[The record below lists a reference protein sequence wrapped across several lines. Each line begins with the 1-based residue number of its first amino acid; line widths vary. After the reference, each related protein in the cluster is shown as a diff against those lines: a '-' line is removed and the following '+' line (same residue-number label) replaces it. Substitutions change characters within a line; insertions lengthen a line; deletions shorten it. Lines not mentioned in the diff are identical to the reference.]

1 VVEAAVTHPP
11 SGRVGPR
18 RRRPRAGNARCA
30 GVAVVAG
37 AGRVP
42 VLHAVVSHD
51 LRPILHTQ
59 HPLPPP
65 LGSSQG
71 SRGSWSIF
79 SCRAVVS
86 IGLPSTH
93 PHSFTRWRGGRRYL
107 PVYSCSRCCVRRF
120 ATAYGCYV
128 SLFVDGGMRSWP
140 RARGGWLNS
149 FTGLLQRM
157 PFHPRSGLS
166 GNRCWGP
173 ALSVPSHLAGIW
185 LGCAGASRGWSLG
198 HSGDVVRFFDVG
210 EERRMVTECVR
221 EWSSL

>member
-42 VLHAVVSHD
+42 VLHAVVS
-51 LRPILHTQ
+51 PN
-59 HPLPPP
+59 PPHSTP
-65 LGSSQG
+65 ASSPARFEPG

-107 PVYSCSRCCVRRF
+107 PVYSCSRCCVPVKCVKVCHRLRLLCQPVRRRWH
-120 ATAYGCYV
+120 ALVA
-128 SLFVDGGMRSWP
+128 SRSWWVAELVYRVASEDAVSP
-140 RARGGWLNS
+140 AKRSIWQSVLGTGPFRPVALGW
-149 FTGLLQRM
+149 
-157 PFHPRSGLS
+157 
-166 GNRCWGP
+166 
-173 ALSVPSHLAGIW
+173 HLAWLRWGIKGME
-185 LGCAGASRGWSLG
+185 LRS
-198 HSGDVVRFFDVG
+198 
-210 EERRMVTECVR
+210 
-221 EWSSL
+221 